1 MPEGIRRALLR
12 SEPGRDGFLRFSDP
26 VEVHAAGTPEEV
38 PALLAQVERAAATGL
53 WAVGFVG
60 YEAASAFDPALTTH
74 APAAGPAP
82 LAAFSLFREPAA
94 VPDPTPHSSV
104 ARDPSSSAE
113 IRAGVAAD
121 AFKASIE
128 RVREGVAAGSTYQVN
143 LTFPFHGSF
152 SGDGIEAAEEILS
165 ALLAPGEAPYA
176 ALLEGSGWAVLS
188 LSPELFFERSGG
200 RVTMRP
206 MKGTRPRGRFGD
218 EDRRR
223 AAELAGSAKD
233 RAENLMIVD
242 MVRNDLGR
250 VARPGTVAVADA
262 FAVERYPTVWQMT
275 STVTAGSDA
284 RLPELFG
291 ALFPCASVTGAPK
304 PATMRFIRELES
316 EARGVYCGAVGRVEP
331 GGRARFAVAIR
342 TLEIDLAARSFRY
355 GVGAGITWDSDP
367 EEEWRECL
375 AKAKVL
381 EGAPHGFDLI
391 ETMLWKP
398 DRGIELLDLHL
409 ERLAGSAE
417 YFGFETTETSKTGKA
432 SIEGKVG
439 LAIAARCAGLPPRP
453 HKVRLLLSRSGE
465 LRVEAELLAIE
476 RRAWRIAVASAA
488 FPFYGSLCFS
498 QDDFQGA
505 LRLGLERG
513 TRGCGRGRAGQRA
526 RRADRGDADES
537 LRRDRRRVADTAARG
552 GAAGRGV
559 PRVPA
564 ALGPG
569 GRGDA
574 LPARSR
580 ARPPDPAGQRPA
592 RLDPGASSGDRP
604 GAQLKSP
611 RPQAPP
617 PQQPPGAQEA
627 NSCADEAVAAAAVAK
642 VESCLSI
649 SWPPQAGQ
657 AAVSAPSPTRCR
669 TSKRSS
675 QLRQRYS

>member
-26 VEVHAAGTPEEV
+26 VEVHATGAPDEV
-38 PALLAQVERAAATGL
+38 PALLERVERAASAGL

-60 YEAASAFDPALTTH
+60 YEAAPAFDPALTTH

-82 LAAFSLFREPAA
+82 LAAFSFFRGPAEVRIPGQA
-94 VPDPTPHSSV
+94 LSV
-104 ARDPSSSAE
+104 SCAGSGLESPRGAPSLLARLAE
-113 IRAGVAAD
+113 VRAGVAAD

-143 LTFPFHGSF
+143 LTFPFYGSF
-152 SGDGIEAAEEILS
+152 SDGGGRACEELLS

-275 STVTAGSDA
+275 STVAAGSDA

-304 PATMRFIRELES
+304 PATMRFIRELET

-342 TLEIDLAARSFRY
+342 TLELDTSARTFRY
-355 GVGAGITWDSDP
+355 GVGAGITWDSEP

-375 AKAKVL
+375 AKARVL
-381 EGAPHGFDLI
+381 DGAPPAFDLI
-391 ETMLWKP
+391 ETMRWEP
-398 DRGIELLDLHL
+398 DRGIDRLDLHL
-409 ERLAGSAE
+409 ERLTGSAR
-417 YFGFETTETSKTGKA
+417 YFGFHGTGTAEASSTSKTGKT
-432 SIEGKVG
+432 SMEGKVRSA
-439 LAIAARCAGLPPRP
+439 LAARCAGLPPRP

-476 RRAWRIAVASAA
+476 RRAWRIAVASDPCPSMEVFAFHKTTLRSRYDSAWNGAPAGVDEVVLVNEHGELTEGTRTNLFVEIDGGWLTPPREAGLLAGVFRESLLRSGRAA
-488 FPFYGSLCFS
+488 EATLYPRDLARAHRIRLGN
-498 QDDFQGA
+498 A
-505 LRLGLERG
+505 LRGWIPVRLPV
-513 TRGCGRGRAGQRA
+513 T
-526 RRADRGDADES
+526 
-537 LRRDRRRVADTAARG
+537 
-552 GAAGRGV
+552 
-559 PRVPA
+559 
-564 ALGPG
+564 GPG
-569 GRGDA
+569 
-574 LPARSR
+574 
-580 ARPPDPAGQRPA
+580 
-592 RLDPGASSGDRP
+592 
-604 GAQLKSP
+604 
-611 RPQAPP
+611 
-617 PQQPPGAQEA
+617 
-627 NSCADEAVAAAAVAK
+627 
-642 VESCLSI
+642 LS
-649 SWPPQAGQ
+649 
-657 AAVSAPSPTRCR
+657 
-669 TSKRSS
+669 
-675 QLRQRYS
+675 